1 MPRRQPRRE
10 EAIPTGGPPTA
21 EERSKRALPVAERPG
36 YPLSRFQA
44 MQQIPYIQRGVTM
57 TARRSTWFV
66 LSSLSFMAV
75 GFALHANPKDSSAP
89 AAKPQVKGAVL
100 NLSYV
105 IKNWKKWKEFQ
116 EEYKKKL
123 EGYDDQLKSMKK
135 ARDDKDQLARNTADA
150 AAREA
155 LIEEMDNLS
164 KRMKEITDEGKK
176 TLEEIESKQ
185 FADVYKAVTD
195 AAARHAK
202 AHGIEVVM
210 HYNDG
215 TNEDEINNP
224 KNVARKL
231 GQGALFPIY
240 LAPGVDISKELVAAL
255 NEEYDRP
262 K

>member
-1 MPRRQPRRE
+1 
-10 EAIPTGGPPTA
+10 
-21 EERSKRALPVAERPG
+21 
-36 YPLSRFQA
+36 
-44 MQQIPYIQRGVTM
+44 M
-57 TARRSTWFV
+57 TARRSTCFV
-66 LSSLSFMAV
+66 LGSLSLMAV
-75 GFALHANPKDSSAP
+75 GFALHANPKEPPAP
-89 AAKPQVKGAVL
+89 ATKPEVKAAVL

-150 AAREA
+150 GAREA

-185 FADVYKAVTD
+185 FSDIYKAVTD
-195 AAARHAK
+195 AAELHAK

-215 TNEDEINNP
+215 TTEDEINNP
-224 KNVARKL
+224 KNVTRKL
-231 GQGALFPIY
+231 GQGALFPLY
-240 LAPGVDISKELVAAL
+240 LAPGVDISREVLAAL
-255 NEEYDRP
+255 NEDYDRA